1 MKSYNDVDV
10 LTYIYYTDEHF
21 ANKKNNTLP
30 MTFEV
35 FNVIRKSFNRF
46 EKFYE
51 RALKDVRR
59 GKIDII
65 KNKINDIHRN

>member
-10 LTYIYYTDEHF
+10 LAYIYYTDEYF
-21 ANKKNNTLP
+21 VNKKNTTLP
-30 MTFEV
+30 MTFDV

-46 EKFYE
+46 DKFYE

-59 GKIDII
+59 GKIGII
-65 KNKINDIHRN
+65 KNKLNDIHGN